1 MQTTDYEE
9 KGNPQQYEG
18 SGRRQSSMG
27 FANNASATSN
37 TNFNNVRRYST
48 AYISSSYHSANIL
61 RMEQEISR
69 MRRTINLLISVG
81 MVFCICWMP
90 LNILNTVS

>member
-1 MQTTDYEE
+1 MNELRLSMQTTDYEE

-48 AYISSSYHSANIL
+48 AYISY
-61 RMEQEISR
+61 M
-69 MRRTINLLISVG
+69 LLHCNRSKYENVT
-81 MVFCICWMP
+81 MCP
-90 LNILNTVS
+90 VS